1 MSLSNSSYLSPPLDL
16 ILHDTA
22 EALPTLLPLT
32 TEKRFPWPTRNI
44 KLKTLCQQ
52 VLNGLHSYYIQHIIK
67 TILAHKNVYT
77 ERK

>member
-1 MSLSNSSYLSPPLDL
+1 MLSPPPDL
-16 ILHDTA
+16 TLHDT
-22 EALPTLLPLT
+22 EETLPTSLPLT
-32 TEKRFPWPTRNI
+32 TQKRFPWPKRNI

-52 VLNGLHSYYIQHIIK
+52 VLNGSHSFYTQHIIK